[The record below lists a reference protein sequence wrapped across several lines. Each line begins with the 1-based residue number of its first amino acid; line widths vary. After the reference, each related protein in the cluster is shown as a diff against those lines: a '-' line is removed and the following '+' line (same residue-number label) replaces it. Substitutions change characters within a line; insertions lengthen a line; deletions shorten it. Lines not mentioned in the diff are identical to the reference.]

1 MESYIQELIAA
12 GLSEDKARELANK
25 AGDLN
30 KGGDIPADK
39 LVKSMDELRTAFA
52 THARVEVEAA
62 VGEELATLEKA
73 YGEAQATAE
82 TISGLADGVTEI
94 FAEASDRQD
103 VANYRIEAKL
113 DALCKALEVIGDE
126 VEELRDG
133 GNLDDIRA
141 GLTDVQTALRI
152 PLRKSIAT
160 EVELVPSPADN
171 RRGGAPVQDSGALR
185 KAVRDAAMAEIPT
198 ADIVRKQ
205 ALTKA
210 INLANV
216 RTVDPAVVA
225 RQYDIKVG
233 VN

>member
-1 MESYIQELIAA
+1 VESYIQDLIAA
-12 GLSEDKARELANK
+12 GLSEEKARELAYK

-94 FAEASDRQD
+94 FAEAADYQNAAS
-103 VANYRIEAKL
+103 YRIEAKL

-133 GNLDDIRA
+133 NDLTGIRE
-141 GLTDVQTALRI
+141 GLNDVQTALRI

-160 EVELVPSPADN
+160 GVELIPSPAEG
-171 RRGGAPVQDSGALR
+171 GGAPAPQDSGMIR
-185 KAVRDAAMAEIPT
+185 KALRDAAMAELPT

-216 RTVDPAVVA
+216 RTADPLAIA
-225 RQYDIKVG
+225 QHYNIKVG
-233 VN
+233 A